1 MDSFQTGS
9 PQAEWV
15 SIFQSASR
23 RPSEEQ
29 ALVLKAMNIEHLVT
43 ERPDGCHVLVP
54 AAQAQ
59 FAVEQLRLYQ
69 RENPRRHVAPW
80 PAIDPGRGLP
90 GALGFALVLSVAYTI
105 QSGYMQ
111 GIDWTSTG
119 ELIAGRVVA
128 GEWWRAVTAL
138 TLHGD
143 AAHVTGN
150 VVFGSFFGYLAGQ
163 YLGSGVA
170 WLAIV
175 WMAAAGNVANAFI
188 QGGGHR
194 SIGASTAVFAALGI
208 VAAFVWGLSRRFALS
223 WARRW
228 SPVVGAVALLAY
240 IGTGDEQTDVVA
252 HLTGFLAGAAGGIA
266 LYWMSGH
273 EQQRPG
279 LQVVCAAMAVLTI
292 VTAWSLALFS
302 PH

>member
-1 MDSFQTGS
+1 M
-9 PQAEWV
+9 
-15 SIFQSASR
+15 
-23 RPSEEQ
+23 
-29 ALVLKAMNIEHLVT
+29 
-43 ERPDGCHVLVP
+43 
-54 AAQAQ
+54 
-59 FAVEQLRLYQ
+59 EQLRLYQ
-69 RENPRRHVAPW
+69 RENPRASRGAVA
-80 PAIDPGRGLP
+80 AIDPGRGLP
-90 GALGFALVLSVAYTI
+90 GALGFALVLSVAYPI

-188 QGGGHR
+188 QDARPPEHRRIDGRVRRTGHR
-194 SIGASTAVFAALGI
+194 RRVRLGPLPALRSRLGAAV
-208 VAAFVWGLSRRFALS
+208 V
-223 WARRW
+223 ARRRRRG
-228 SPVVGAVALLAY
+228 PACVHRHRG
-240 IGTGDEQTDVVA
+240 
-252 HLTGFLAGAAGGIA
+252 
-266 LYWMSGH
+266 
-273 EQQRPG
+273 
-279 LQVVCAAMAVLTI
+279 
-292 VTAWSLALFS
+292 
-302 PH
+302 

>member
-1 MDSFQTGS
+1 LDSFQTGS
-9 PQAEWV
+9 PEAEWV
-15 SIFQSASR
+15 SVFRSASR

-43 ERPDGCHVLVP
+43 ERPDGCHVFVP

-69 RENPRRHVAPW
+69 RENPRRRAAPW
-80 PAIDPGRGLP
+80 PAIDPGRGLR
-90 GALGFALVLSVAYTI
+90 GALGFALLLSLAYTI

-188 QGGGHR
+188 QDGGHR
-194 SIGASTAVFAALGI
+194 SIGASTAVFAALGV

-266 LYWMSGH
+266 LYWIGGH
-273 EQQRPG
+273 ERQRPG
-279 LQVVCAAMAVLTI
+279 LQVVSAVVAVLTI

-302 PH
+302 PL